1 MPGSDFMG
9 AAAAGTVVSSG
20 EAASSA
26 SDSSD
31 PSQPSFGT
39 QLTAAMRASAKG
51 QATAANQ
58 GDKATSTP
66 VQPANATSS
75 QQGKSG
81 KKQRDSEGKSD
92 GSNSDGTSPS
102 ALATAAAVAAH
113 LPGAPQTA
121 PVGALSG
128 SLSGRAAPADIREI
142 AESQSELAK
151 PAGAPHQAAYQSKE
165 RVGPALLPTGS
176 SKPVNAKTLQPT
188 APQRSRTE
196 TSNDSDSDG
205 SPGRSDTAHTQAAQ
219 PDDNDQKSSVS
230 AGSQAS
236 QSSHQATA
244 LPLASTSQTTGSANN
259 RNDVHPSDSPETNG
273 LAQVTRDK
281 PAGQSDLSGDQEE
294 QDLGTTSPSAVAVAP
309 PKTAVSVADGASGF
323 AAALA
328 QATTGPAVSPPA
340 VGAAP
345 AKAQPPLP
353 AEQVFAGDN
362 HAKIVSTIGGQLVPG
377 GGTMRIALDPPQ
389 LGALHITVQMHEG
402 VMNASFETSNDQAT
416 RLLGH
421 SLSDLKGA
429 LQAQGITVGKLEVRQ
444 SSTGTGSRQG
454 DSRQSSTG
462 QTSLQEEEQAR
473 QERQRKEALQRMW
486 QRLSLGSDDLDLV
499 A

>member
-9 AAAAGTVVSSG
+9 AAAAATVVSSG

-31 PSQPSFGT
+31 PNQPSFGN

-51 QATAANQ
+51 QAAAASQ
-58 GDKATSTP
+58 SAKATSAP

-81 KKQRDSEGKSD
+81 KKQRDSQGKPD

-113 LPGAPQTA
+113 LPVAPQVAKA
-121 PVGALSG
+121 PVGAPTG
-128 SLSGRAAPADIREI
+128 SFSGRAAPAS
-142 AESQSELAK
+142 AT
-151 PAGAPHQAAYQSKE
+151 HQAYESKE
-165 RVGPALLPTGS
+165 RVGPAPLPAGS
-176 SKPVNAKTLQPT
+176 SKPVNAKTPQQT
-188 APQRSRTE
+188 VAQRSNTD
-196 TSNDSDSDG
+196 TSKDSDSGD
-205 SPGRSDTAHTQAAQ
+205 SPRRSDTGHTQAAQ
-219 PDDNDQKSSVS
+219 PDDVDQKSSAS
-230 AGSQAS
+230 AASLQAS

-244 LPLASTSQTTGSANN
+244 LPLASAPQPTGSANN
-259 RNDVHPSDSPETNG
+259 RHDAHSSESPETNG
-273 LAQVTRDK
+273 LAQVARDK
-281 PAGQSDLSGDQEE
+281 PGAQSDLSGDRDD
-294 QDLGTTSPSAVAVAP
+294 QDLGTASPSVVVAAP
-309 PKTAVSVADGASGF
+309 PKTVAGAADNASDF
-323 AAALA
+323 SAALA
-328 QATTGPAVSPPA
+328 QATTGPAVSQTA
-340 VGAAP
+340 VAAAP
-345 AKAQPPLP
+345 VKAQPPLP

-421 SLSDLKGA
+421 SLSDLKAA
-429 LQAQGITVGKLEVRQ
+429 LQMQGITVGKLEVRQ

-454 DSRQSSTG
+454 DPRQSSTG
-462 QTSLQEEEQAR
+462 QASLQEEEQAR